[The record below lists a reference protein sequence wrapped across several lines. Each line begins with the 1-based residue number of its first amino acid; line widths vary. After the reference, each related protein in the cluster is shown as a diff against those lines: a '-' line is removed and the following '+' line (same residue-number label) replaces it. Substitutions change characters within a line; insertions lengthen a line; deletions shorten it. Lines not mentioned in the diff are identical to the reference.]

1 MKKGQNYNHPQKG
14 SSTIVEPIREI
25 KHIKLVKLLLADRPR
40 DLCLFTVGINT
51 NLRPIDLLALT
62 VGEVRNVRPMREFR
76 IREIKTKKP
85 RHLTLNRQCVEA
97 IAGWL
102 KHHPDPSDEAPLFVG
117 QRGGGALSVPTV
129 SRMVKGW
136 CQPVNLRGNYASHTL
151 RKTFGYHQRVQFGVG
166 LPELMVAYNHS
177 TQRQT
182 LDYLCVQEDEIKS
195 MFANEI

>member
-1 MKKGQNYNHPQKG
+1 MRKGENYNHPSAG
-14 SSTIVEPIREI
+14 STIRVEPIRRVKDI
-25 KHIKLVKLLLADRPR
+25 KTIKKLLADRPR
-40 DLCLFTVGINT
+40 DLCLFTLGINT
-51 NLRPIDLLALT
+51 NLRAIDLLALT
-62 VGEVRNVRPMREFR
+62 VGHVRTVRPMREFM
-76 IREIKTKKP
+76 ITEIKTRKP

-117 QRGGGALSVPTV
+117 QRGGGALSVPTA

-136 CQPVNLRGNYASHTL
+136 CQSVNLPGNYASHTL
-151 RKTFGYHQRVQFGVG
+151 RKTFGYHQRVRFGVG

-182 LDYLCVQEDEIKS
+182 LDYLCIQEDEIKS

>member
-62 VGEVRNVRPMREFR
+62 VGDVRNVRPMREFR

-85 RHLTLNRQCVEA
+85 RDLTLNRQCVES
-97 IAGWL
+97 IAGLL
-102 KHHPDPSDEAPLFVG
+102 KIHPDPFDNAPLFFA
-117 QRGGGALSVPTV
+117 QRGGGAIGVPVV
-129 SRMVKGW
+129 SRMVKRW
-136 CQPVNLRGNYASHTL
+136 CTDIELRGNYAGHTL
-151 RKTFGYHQRVQFGVG
+151 RKTFGYHQRVRFGVG

-182 LDYLCVQEDEIKS
+182 LTYLCIQEDEVKS